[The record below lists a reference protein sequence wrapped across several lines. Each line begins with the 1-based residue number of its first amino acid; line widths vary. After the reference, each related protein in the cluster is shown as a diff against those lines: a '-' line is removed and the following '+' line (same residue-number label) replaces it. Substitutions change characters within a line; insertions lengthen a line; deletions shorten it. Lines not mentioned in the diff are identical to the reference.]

1 MGVLTETMMRLRGE
15 IRALRH
21 ERAALQSDLVRQTDE
36 RRTRVSTLCAGFARD
51 RAGAH
56 RAWFGP
62 TLSERR
68 AAERRQQRLAEEAR
82 VKAEREREQQRLAEE
97 AKAKAQRKHEQQRRA
112 EEAEARAQREYEQ
125 RRLAEEAKAKV
136 QREQQSP
143 ATAKSQPQGHNP
155 AKPVPTPAARPRV
168 AALAQAQKPPLKGS
182 KKH

>member
-15 IRALRH
+15 IGAWRH
-21 ERAALQSDLVRQTDE
+21 ERVVLQRDLARQTEE
-36 RRTRVSTLCAGFARD
+36 RRTRASALRAVFARD

-68 AAERRQQRLAEEAR
+68 AAERQQQQLAA
-82 VKAEREREQQRLAEE
+82 KAQREQHQQRLAEE
-97 AKAKAQRKHEQQRRA
+97 AKAKAQREHEQQ
-112 EEAEARAQREYEQ
+112 Q
-125 RRLAEEAKAKV
+125 RLAEEAKAKA
-136 QREQQSP
+136 QREQPSS

-155 AKPVPTPAARPRV
+155 AKPVPAPAARPPV
-168 AALAQAQKPPLKGS
+168 APLAQAQRPPLKES